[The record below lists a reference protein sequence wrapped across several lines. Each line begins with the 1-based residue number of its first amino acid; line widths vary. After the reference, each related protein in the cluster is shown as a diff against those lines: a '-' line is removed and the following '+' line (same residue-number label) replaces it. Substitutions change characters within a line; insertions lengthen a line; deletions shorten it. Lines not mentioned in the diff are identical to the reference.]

1 MARDAEA
8 SHMRL
13 VLLGAPGSGKGTQA
27 QRMQARHGVPQVSTG
42 DLLREAVAAG
52 SELGRAAKAVMDAGQ
67 LVDDRTMLG
76 IIRERL
82 AKPDARRGFILDGFP
97 RTIVQADGLASLL
110 ADIGQPVDAV
120 VLFEI
125 DADVL
130 RQRLS
135 GRRSCR
141 RCGRVFH
148 LESNPPRAGDLCT
161 DGKPHDL
168 FQRPDDN
175 DETVRQRLAVYRERT
190 QPLIDYYERKGLLR
204 RIDADGSLD
213 QVDARLEAT
222 LQHSK

>member
-1 MARDAEA
+1 
-8 SHMRL
+8 MRL

-52 SELGRAAKAVMDAGQ
+52 TELGRAAKAVMDAGQ

-82 AKPDARRGFILDGFP
+82 ARPDAARGYILDGFP
-97 RTIVQADGLASLL
+97 RTIAQADGLEALL
-110 ADIGQPVDAV
+110 GEIGQPIDAA

-125 DADVL
+125 DPGVL
-130 RQRLS
+130 EGRLA
-135 GRRSCR
+135 GRRTCR

-148 LESNPPRAGDLCT
+148 VESNPPGAGERCT
-161 DGKPHDL
+161 DGGPHEL

-175 DETVRQRLAVYRERT
+175 AETVRRRLAVYRERT
-190 QPLIDYYERKGLLR
+190 QPLIDYYSNKGLLR
-204 RIDADGSLD
+204 CIDADGSLED
-213 QVDARLEAT
+213 VDARLESAIA
-222 LQHSK
+222 S

>member
-1 MARDAEA
+1 
-8 SHMRL
+8 MRL

-27 QRMQARHGVPQVSTG
+27 QRLQASHGVPQVSTG

-52 SELGRAAKAVMDAGQ
+52 TELGRAAKAVMDAGQ
-67 LVDDRTMLG
+67 LVEDRIMLG

-82 AKPDARRGFILDGFP
+82 AKPDAAGGFILDGFP
-97 RTIVQADGLASLL
+97 RTVGQADGLASLL
-110 ADIGQPVDAV
+110 AELGQPLDAV

-125 DADVL
+125 DTDVL
-130 RQRLS
+130 LERMA

-148 LESNPPRAGDLCT
+148 LETNPPKPGELCT
-161 DGKPHDL
+161 DGRPHDL

-175 DETVRQRLAVYRERT
+175 EGTVRERLAVYRDRT
-190 QPLIDYYERKGLLR
+190 QPLVDYYARKGLLR

-213 QVDARLEAT
+213 EVSSRLERA
-222 LQHSK
+222 LS

>member
-1 MARDAEA
+1 
-8 SHMRL
+8 MRL

-52 SELGRAAKAVMDAGQ
+52 TDLGRAAKIVMDAGQ
-67 LVDDRTMLG
+67 LVADNIMLG

-82 AKPDARRGFILDGFP
+82 ARPDAARGFILDGFP
-97 RTIVQADGLASLL
+97 RTIVQADGLGVLL
-110 ADIGQPVDAV
+110 ADLGTPIDAV
-120 VLFEI
+120 VLMEI
-125 DADVL
+125 DPEVL
-130 RQRLS
+130 QKRLA

-148 LESNPPRAGDLCT
+148 IETNPPKPGERCT
-161 DGKPHDL
+161 DGRLHDL

-175 DETVRQRLAVYRERT
+175 EETVRERLSVYCERT

-204 RIDADGSLD
+204 RIDADGTLD
-213 QVDARLEAT
+213 EVNSRLEAVLASLT
-222 LQHSK
+222 PAH